1 MLTTASLS
9 AEGVLRNL
17 TVCQEPAM
25 AAKQGQL
32 QERQRLPVGALPLLT
47 AEVSGGHPSRVSFIP
62 KD

>member
-1 MLTTASLS
+1 
-9 AEGVLRNL
+9 
-17 TVCQEPAM
+17 M